1 MKDWKL
7 SLFAALL
14 LAAVP
19 VAAQTHT
26 VLAGDDGWVTQGGGL
41 TTLNLTGWNVSSVF
55 PGGSVVSGTQI
66 VNLKG
71 KPIKPAS
78 LGSIDT
84 IVRHTGSHTF
94 TFFGEVRT
102 IPLQIVGLSMVSD
115 SDSVQ
120 ISGYGTYNVE
130 VYLSTAVAGTGS
142 MSVKQVNGDGGTF
155 SSSFNVIPVV
165 VFQNVSVPA
174 DRVRLD
180 CGTVPTG
187 TCGAIVLNSTGTGW
201 VHTGGPGNFNP
212 TTAGVTPLAAG
223 ISFDANGDGV
233 NDTTT
238 IGRSNTFIP
247 GFAATPPFNPAG
259 GVHEHADYSA
269 RHITKP
275 PQDCLRTGTGSTSTL
290 RNQAGAVVVQPQ
302 PQPVL
307 CPPVVAEP
315 VPTDPADPAQPV
327 DGTVN

>member
-1 MKDWKL
+1 MKDWKV
-7 SLFAALL
+7 SLFVALV

-26 VLAGDDGWVTQGGGL
+26 VVAGDDGWVTQGGGL

-55 PGGSVVSGTQI
+55 PGGYVVGGTQL

-71 KPIKPAS
+71 KPIKPA

-102 IPLQIVGLSMVSD
+102 IPVQIVGLSMVSD

-120 ISGYGTYNVE
+120 IWGYGTYNVE
-130 VYLSTAVAGTGS
+130 VYLSTAAAGTGS

-155 SSSFNVIPVV
+155 SSSFSVIPVV

-180 CGTVPTG
+180 CGTVPSG
-187 TCGAIVLNSTGTGW
+187 TCGVITLNSTGTGW
-201 VHTGGPGNFNP
+201 VHTGGPGGFSP
-212 TTAGVTPLAAG
+212 VTAGVTPLGAG
-223 ISFDANGDGV
+223 IAFDANGDGV
-233 NDTTT
+233 NDSTT
-238 IGRSNTFIP
+238 IGRTNTFIP
-247 GFAATPPFNPAG
+247 GFAATPPFNPAA

-275 PQDCLRTGTGSTSTL
+275 PQDCLPNRTDTDTTKNATG
-290 RNQAGAVVVQPQ
+290 AAVVAPAPQ
-302 PQPVL
+302 PLP
-307 CPPVVAEP
+307 CPIVAEP
-315 VPTDPADPAQPV
+315 VPTEPAEPV
-327 DGTVN
+327 GGVN

>member
-1 MKDWKL
+1 MRRQSWIL
-7 SLFAALL
+7 VIAVVL
-14 LAAVP
+14 LAAMP

-26 VLAGDDGWVTQGGGL
+26 VAAGDDGWVTQGGGL
-41 TTLNLTGWNVSSVF
+41 TNLNLAGWNLSSVF
-55 PGGSVVSGTQI
+55 PGGSVVSGTAL

-71 KPIKPAS
+71 KPIKPS

-102 IPLQIVGLSMVSD
+102 IPVQIVGLSMVSD
-115 SDSVQ
+115 NDSVG
-120 ISGYGTYNVE
+120 ISGYGTYNLE
-130 VYLSTAVAGTGS
+130 VYLSTAAAGTGS

-155 SSSFNVIPVV
+155 SSSFAVYPVV
-165 VFQNVSVPA
+165 VFVNTANPA

-180 CGTVPTG
+180 CGAVTG
-187 TCGAIVLNSTGTGW
+187 ACGAVRLNSTGTGW

-212 TTAGVTPLAAG
+212 TTAGVTPLGAG
-223 ISFDANGDGV
+223 IAFDANGDGV

-238 IGRSNTFIP
+238 IGRTNTFIP
-247 GFAATPPFNPAG
+247 GFAAASGFPVAA

-275 PQDCLRTGTGSTSTL
+275 PQDCLQTNPDSDTGVTG
-290 RNQAGAVVVQPQ
+290 NA
-302 PQPVL
+302 
-307 CPPVVAEP
+307 VAEP
-315 VPTDPADPAQPV
+315 VPSLCPIVAEPKDPVETEPV
-327 DGTVN
+327 GGVS